1 MDDQIEIIMQK
12 YIHLNLMAPNECWTE
27 LRRTRH
33 PKLEPVNFPPYF
45 TNIKPQV
52 ERIKYQDSEELNNTE
67 NFAKVK
73 AENNYSS
80 PIYYVPQ
87 DKRSESYYR
96 DTFHRD
102 RKKSNRELK
111 RGELAIWRASVFLD
125 TSSSATPAYFS
136 VLHGD
141 TLHAS

>member
-1 MDDQIEIIMQK
+1 MQQK

-52 ERIKYQDSEELNNTE
+52 ERIKYPDSEELNNTE

-96 DTFHRD
+96 DTFIEIE
-102 RKKSNRELK
+102 KE
-111 RGELAIWRASVFLD
+111 
-125 TSSSATPAYFS
+125 
-136 VLHGD
+136 
-141 TLHAS
+141 